1 MITGT
6 ESDNETGNSKV
17 VAVARVHVDAT
28 GRFPVKSA
36 NGYSYDLLFYIESA
50 NYIHIQCYV

>member
-17 VAVARVHVDAT
+17 VVVARVHVDAT
-28 GRFPVKSA
+28 GRFLVKSA
-36 NGYSYDLLFYIESA
+36 DGYSYDLLFYIESA
-50 NYIHIQCYV
+50 NYIHIE